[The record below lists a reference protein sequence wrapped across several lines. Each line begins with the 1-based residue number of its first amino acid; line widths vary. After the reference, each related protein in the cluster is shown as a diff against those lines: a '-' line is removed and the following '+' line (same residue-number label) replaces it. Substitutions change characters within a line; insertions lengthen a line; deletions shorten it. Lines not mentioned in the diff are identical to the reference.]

1 MKKLELD
8 EQARKEHDARLNR
21 EKQKR
26 YRESIE
32 QIKVNMPKGTMERIK
47 LQGYSA
53 NAFIKEL
60 VLKELDRLEGK

>member
-8 EQARKEHDARLNR
+8 EQARKEHDAELNR
-21 EKQKR
+21 KR
-26 YRESIE
+26 LQEYRKTVEE
-32 QIKVNMPKGTMERIK
+32 VKAFVPKGTKERIK
-47 LQGYSA
+47 AQGYSA